1 MSEMQIE
8 PLSTQPPTVINFV
21 NRADQ
26 DVVLYWVNYDQQE
39 IQYGIIKQGE
49 QHLQKTY
56 VGHQWAVRT
65 LSGSEANKLLIRI
78 YALNEPMNYIV
89 PASMASEEV
98 AGVETTTTCTFQIR
112 NYLD

>member
-1 MSEMQIE
+1 M
-8 PLSTQPPTVINFV
+8 STQSPTVINFV

-39 IQYGIIKQGE
+39 IQYGIIKQGA

-65 LSGSEANKLLIRI
+65 LTGGEANKLLIRI
-78 YALNEPMNYIV
+78 YALHEPMNYIV
-89 PASMASEEV
+89 PASLASDEV
-98 AGVETTTTCTFQIR
+98 AGVETTTDCKFEIM